1 MYIRNMLSNHLTHIQ
16 LLNLNLPKGI
26 LPLKENNDAL
36 EGRIRRKVSETV
48 KKYATMKGRRKYDYL
63 TEKAILLI
71 FRNEVRS
78 IGDLL
83 EKEKQI
89 QNNSHW
95 FVKGHTNTVK

>member
-48 KKYATMKGRRKYDYL
+48 KKYDYL